1 MVDHRQQSDPAAI
14 QSSSFTLKALPTN
27 FSVAQDMVREFL
39 EPCSCKMRTLLELDM
54 LIEEVFIN
62 IAHYAY
68 PNGEGDATI
77 ELSLN
82 DAKDTLCMTF
92 RDKGIPYNP
101 LLKESPDITSDAN
114 SRAIGGL
121 GIFLVQKY
129 ADGLSYERKDN
140 ENRFTICKKIV

>member
-1 MVDHRQQSDPAAI
+1 MADHRQQPDQAAAS
-14 QSSSFTLKALPTN
+14 SSSFTLKALPTN

-68 PNGEGDATI
+68 PDGEGDATI

-121 GIFLVQKY
+121 GIFLVKKNMDSVSY
-129 ADGLSYERKDN
+129 RYEDGKNIFSM
-140 ENRFTICKKIV
+140 TKKI

>member
-1 MVDHRQQSDPAAI
+1 MVDHRQQPDPAAI
-14 QSSSFTLKALPTN
+14 QSSSFTLKALPAN
-27 FSVAQDMVREFL
+27 FSAAQDKVRAFL
-39 EPCSCKMRTLLELDM
+39 EPYPCSMRTLLELDM

-68 PNGEGDATI
+68 TDGEGDATI
-77 ELSLN
+77 ILSLN
-82 DAKDTLCMTF
+82 DSKDTLRMTF
-92 RDKGIPYNP
+92 CDKGIPYNP

-129 ADGLSYERKDN
+129 ADDLSYEHKDN
-140 ENRFTICKKIV
+140 ENRFTIYKKIS

>member
-27 FSVAQDMVREFL
+27 FSVAQDKVRAFL
-39 EPCSCKMRTLLELDM
+39 EPYACNMRTLMELDM

-68 PNGEGDATI
+68 TGGEGDATI
-77 ELSLN
+77 DLSLN
-82 DAKDTLCMTF
+82 ESGDTLRITF

-101 LLKESPDITSDAN
+101 LLKESPDITSDAKN
-114 SRAIGGL
+114 RAIGGL
-121 GIFLVQKY
+121 GIYLVHKY
-129 ADGLSYERKDN
+129 ADDLSYERKDN
-140 ENRFTICKKIV
+140 ENRFTIFKKIR

>member
-27 FSVAQDMVREFL
+27 FSVAQDKVREFL
-39 EPCSCKMRTLLELDM
+39 EPYSCNMRTLLELDM

-68 PNGEGDATI
+68 VSGEGDATI
-77 ELSLN
+77 DLSIN
-82 DAKDTLCMTF
+82 DSKDTLCMTF
-92 RDKGIPYNP
+92 RDTGIPYNP

-129 ADGLSYERKDN
+129 ADDLSYERKDN